1 MSDDI
6 SDDIFSGKGCLF
18 VVALGLAVLIG
29 YAVLDRSNSWGRALL
44 YGVGAGLFY
53 PLIGAAAVGLC
64 GVLRKGAFPNVSE
77 WEGETKAWLGAFWPI
92 SIVFWILIF
101 PFFFIINR
109 IFDD

>member
-18 VVALGLAVLIG
+18 VIALGLAVLIG
-29 YAVLDRSNSWGRALL
+29 AAVLDSSNSWGRALL
-44 YGVGAGLFY
+44 YGGGAGLLY

-64 GVLRKGAFPNVSE
+64 GVLRRGAFPNVSE
-77 WEGETKAWLGAFWPI
+77 RESETKAWIGALWTI

-101 PFFFIINR
+101 PFFSIINR
-109 IFDD
+109 VFDD